1 MARAPSADGAERE
14 DGVAVGTVALFEHDD
29 LGAGVVGRDG
39 GDEAGGTCTENDGVI
54 GLGGGFLGLSL
65 GGEAEAGGAGS
76 GGTGG
81 TEEGGLEKTAAAHIG
96 VRHVLSPGDPGR
108 RIPMF

>member
-1 MARAPSADGAERE
+1 MLHRPVCQAADGAEGE

-29 LGAGVVGRDG
+29 LGAGVVDRDG
-39 GDEAGGTCTENDGVI
+39 GDQAGRTCAENDGVI
-54 GLGGGFLGLSL
+54 GLGVGGLFCLGL

-76 GGTGG
+76 GG

-96 VRHVLSPGDPGR
+96 MRHC
-108 RIPMF
+108 